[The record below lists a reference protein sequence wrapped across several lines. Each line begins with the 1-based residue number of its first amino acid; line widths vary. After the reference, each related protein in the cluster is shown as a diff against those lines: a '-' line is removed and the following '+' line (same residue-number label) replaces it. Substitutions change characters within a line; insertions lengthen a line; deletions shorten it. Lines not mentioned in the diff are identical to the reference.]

1 MKLKSISLNK
11 DGHYVASL
19 ENDYGHDVS
28 LAAVSLDQLHTMIHD
43 CVTDTQHRSDADE
56 IYGEFL
62 ETVVE
67 NAVLNLN
74 KLRAKFG
81 RIAA

>member
-1 MKLKSISLNK
+1 MRLKSISLEQ
-11 DGHYVASL
+11 DGHYTASL
-19 ENDYGHDVS
+19 EKNHGGDFC
-28 LAAVSLDQLHTMIHD
+28 LAAMSLDELHTMIHD
-43 CVTDTQHRSDADE
+43 CVTDPQHRGHADE
-56 IYGEFL
+56 IYEKFL

-74 KLRAKFG
+74 TLRAKFG